1 MSKLKRLESTIQRT
15 LADIIRTDVKDNAIG
30 FITLTEVRLAAD
42 YSHLTIFY
50 TILGGDNKKDS
61 TKRALERSKAYIRSS
76 LARRINMRKT
86 PQLHFKYDGTLEYA
100 NKIDRGLKEVMNK
113 NIKKD

>member
-15 LADIIRTDVKDNAIG
+15 LADIIRTEVKDNAIG

-50 TILGGDNKKDS
+50 TILGGDNKKES
-61 TKRALERSKAYIRSS
+61 TRKALDRSRAFIRSN

-86 PQLHFKYDGTLEYA
+86 PQLHFKYDGTLDYA
-100 NKIDRGLKEVMNK
+100 NKIDRGLKEVMRDM
-113 NIKKD
+113 KKED